1 MNKEQD
7 MDRGK
12 CKWVRE
18 KKEDWSAPLGLA
30 FTRTSRDIS
39 TRGGALTVCSG
50 SCTCSECVVAI
61 QLWVEREKKKRK
73 HDKAMILYDGN
84 LVN

>member
-1 MNKEQD
+1 

-12 CKWVRE
+12 CNWMRE
-18 KKEDWSAPLGLA
+18 KKDDWSAPSGPA

-61 QLWVEREKKKRK
+61 QL
-73 HDKAMILYDGN
+73 
-84 LVN
+84 